1 MLILVARLSKT
12 LCCTLPVAG
21 TGNRELKFLTPYLVL
36 RYLGWEYRLL
46 GLSHRKLCLTSL
58 INVDM
63 QMMLGYVRFCRRMRD
78 KRNTCLFR
86 KLILVFTD
94 TYTQKIFSF
103 EIFDFYV
110 RNFLVFGFLI
120 YYKFLCLKSC

>member
-1 MLILVARLSKT
+1 MIMLILVARLSKT

-36 RYLGWEYRLL
+36 KYLGWEYRLS

-63 QMMLGYVRFCRRMRD
+63 QIMMDMLVD
-78 KRNTCLFR
+78 H
-86 KLILVFTD
+86 ILDSAEECQTNDIHV
-94 TYTQKIFSF
+94 YLES
-103 EIFDFYV
+103 
-110 RNFLVFGFLI
+110 
-120 YYKFLCLKSC
+120 